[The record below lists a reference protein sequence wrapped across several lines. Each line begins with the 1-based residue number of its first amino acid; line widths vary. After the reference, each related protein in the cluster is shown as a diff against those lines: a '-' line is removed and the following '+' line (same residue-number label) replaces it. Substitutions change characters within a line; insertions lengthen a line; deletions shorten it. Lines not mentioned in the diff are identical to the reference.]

1 MKSIFS
7 KIINKE
13 IPCHLVAEDIDNIA
27 FMDIN
32 PIAIG
37 HVLIVPKKEIDSIFE
52 LDNNTYHTLWDFAK
66 KVSFAL
72 KKTIPCNRIGV
83 SVIGLEVPHAHIH
96 LVPINKISDMDFQK
110 KISSSI
116 NLEEIA
122 QKISKN
128 II

>member
-13 IPCHLVAEDIDNIA
+13 IPCYLVSEDLDNIA

-37 HVLIVPKKEIDSIFE
+37 HVLIVPKKEIDNIFD
-52 LDNNTYHTLWDFAK
+52 LDSNTYHALWDFTK

-116 NLEEIA
+116 NLEELA